1 MSIVDKYLNDEVL
14 IQSMT
19 DMRLQVGLPPFVNIN
34 CRWMPHP
41 RLTEPMSQTEM
52 IDFIAETHRAN
63 IEGDLKDEKTVD
75 FCFDA
80 MVGGIPH
87 RFRGHQS
94 ENYRGVALDIRI
106 LRSAI
111 DPLTSLGFPATLG
124 PQLFSKK
131 SGLVIIGGPTGSG
144 KSTTLASWVRAFAD
158 ISPGALSV
166 SLEDPVEY
174 VFNWEHCLI
183 SQKHVGYHVENWSE
197 GIYNAKREKPNL
209 MIIGEVRTP
218 DAIQAAVEAACSGH
232 MVITTMHA
240 DRIPRVLD
248 AIVDNHPQEMTR
260 SIQTKLSYI
269 LRGVICQ
276 TLVPTQVTDHASTR
290 PSLVYEIL
298 ANENTPVQSTLLHG
312 TWASFEVKSIEDQ
325 KSVSQ
330 SWEKRI
336 LELETSGQISTE
348 TAQSL
353 KSR

>member
-1 MSIVDKYLNDEVL
+1 MSVVDKYLNDEEL
-14 IQSMT
+14 IQYMT
-19 DMRLQVGLPPFVNIN
+19 DLRLQVGLPPFMNVN
-34 CRWMPHP
+34 CRWIPHP
-41 RLTEPMSQTEM
+41 RLKEPMTQEEM
-52 IDFIAETHRAN
+52 VQFISETNQAN

-80 MVGGIPH
+80 VVGGIPH

-111 DPLTSLGFPATLG
+111 DPLSALGFPANLG
-124 PQLFSKK
+124 SHLFSKK

-144 KSTTLASWVRAFAD
+144 KSTTLASLVRAF
-158 ISPGALSV
+158 SETYPGSHIV

-174 VFNWEHCLI
+174 VFDWENCLI

-197 GIYNAKREKPNL
+197 GIYKAKREKPNVI
-209 MIIGEVRTP
+209 IIGEIRTP
-218 DAIQAAVEAACSGH
+218 EAIQAAVDAACSGH

-248 AIVDNHPQEMTR
+248 AIVDNHPQEMAR

-276 TLVPTQVTDHASTR
+276 TLVPTQNNDPLRTR
-290 PSLVYEIL
+290 PTLVYEIL

-312 TWASFEVKSIEDQ
+312 TWAGFEVKSIEDS
-325 KSVSQ
+325 KSVSK
-330 SWEKRI
+330 SWEKRV
-336 LELETSGQISTE
+336 LELESSGLISPE
-348 TAQSL
+348 TALSL
-353 KSR
+353 KIR

>member
-1 MSIVDKYLNDEVL
+1 MSVVDKYLNDEEL

-19 DMRLQVGLPPFVNIN
+19 DMRLQVGLPPFININ
-34 CRWMPHP
+34 CRWIPHP
-41 RLTEPMSQTEM
+41 KLKAPMTEQEM
-52 IDFIAETHRAN
+52 IDFVSETHRVN
-63 IEGDLKDEKTVD
+63 VEGDLKDSKSVD

-111 DPLTSLGFPATLG
+111 DPLTALGFPASLG
-124 PQLFSKK
+124 SELFSKK

-144 KSTTLASWVRAFAD
+144 KSTTLASLVRAFAERY
-158 ISPGALSV
+158 PGSHIV

-174 VFNWEHCLI
+174 VFNWEQSLI

-197 GIYNAKREKPNL
+197 GIYKAKREKPNL
-209 MIIGEVRTP
+209 IIIGEVRTP
-218 DAIQAAVEAACSGH
+218 EAIQAAVDAACSGH

-248 AIVDNHPQEMTR
+248 ALVDNHPQEMAR
-260 SIQTKLSYI
+260 SIQTKLSYM

-276 TLVPTQVTDHASTR
+276 TLVPTQTNQETFTR
-290 PSLVYEIL
+290 PTLVYEIL

-325 KSVSQ
+325 KSVSK
-330 SWEKRI
+330 SWEKRV
-336 LELETSGQISTE
+336 LELETSGQISHE
-348 TAQSL
+348 TAQFL
-353 KSR
+353 KLK